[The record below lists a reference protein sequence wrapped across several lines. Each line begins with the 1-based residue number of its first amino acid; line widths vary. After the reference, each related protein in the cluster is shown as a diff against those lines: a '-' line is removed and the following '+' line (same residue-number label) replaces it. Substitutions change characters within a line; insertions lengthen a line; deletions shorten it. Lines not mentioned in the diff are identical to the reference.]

1 MLSQCPQWKLVALFL
16 WVGHLSMTWFVS
28 GVIRVTPHPARREPF
43 LTLSVREGAL
53 LCEFQERDL
62 PTGNTT
68 PL

>member
-1 MLSQCPQWKLVALFL
+1 
-16 WVGHLSMTWFVS
+16 MTWFVS

-62 PTGNTT
+62 PT
-68 PL
+68 